1 MMSYQYT
8 AIGDSLTTGFG
19 ALPGNGYVPV
29 YRRMAEARLRTPVRL
44 TNLGIN
50 GLTTEGLEQRLKQD
64 YNFRLAVRDA
74 DLITMSIGG
83 NDLIKAAKAAGSRP
97 GALSPLLQKALRNCK
112 QNISDIMG
120 TLSQLKAG
128 MPRPYIIRIV
138 GLYNP
143 YPQVIEATE
152 WVRQFNSYTS
162 GYSGQVVGFASIYN
176 EFAGNERGLLFIDH
190 IHPNGRGYRVI
201 SDKLDSLGYGRLG

>member
-19 ALPGNGYVPV
+19 ALPGNGFVPA

-44 TNLGIN
+44 TNLGVN
-50 GLTTEGLEQRLKQD
+50 GLTTDGLEQRLKGD
-64 YNFRLAVRDA
+64 NSFRLAVREA

-83 NDLIKAAKAAGSRP
+83 NDLIKAAKAAGTRP
-97 GALSPLLQKALRNCK
+97 GELSPLLQKSLRNCK
-112 QNISDIMG
+112 RNISDIMS
-120 TLSQLKAG
+120 TMSQLKAG
-128 MPRPYIIRIV
+128 MPKPYIIRIV

-143 YPQVIEATE
+143 YPQVNEATE
-152 WVRQFNSYTS
+152 WVRQFNRYAS
-162 GYSGQVVGFASIYN
+162 GYSSRVCGFASIYN
-176 EFAGNERGLLFIDH
+176 EFAGNERGFLFIDH

-201 SDKLDSLGYGRLG
+201 ADKLDSLGYGRLG

>member
-1 MMSYQYT
+1 MSYQYT

-19 ALPGNGYVPV
+19 ALPGNGFVPV
-29 YRRMAEARLRTPVRL
+29 YRRMAEARLRTPIRL
-44 TNLGIN
+44 TNLGVN
-50 GLTTEGLEQRLKQD
+50 GLTTDGLEQRLKAD
-64 YNFRLAVRDA
+64 YNFRLAVSDA
-74 DLITMSIGG
+74 DLITISIGG
-83 NDLIKAAKAAGSRP
+83 NDLIKAAKAAGTRP
-97 GALSPLLQKALRNCK
+97 GDLSPLLQKALRNCK
-112 QNISDIMG
+112 RNISDIMG

-143 YPQVIEATE
+143 YPQVDEATD
-152 WVRQFNSYTS
+152 WVRQFNRYTS
-162 GYSGQVVGFASIYN
+162 GYSSRVCGFASIYS

-201 SDKLDSLGYGRLG
+201 ADKLDGLGYGRLGY